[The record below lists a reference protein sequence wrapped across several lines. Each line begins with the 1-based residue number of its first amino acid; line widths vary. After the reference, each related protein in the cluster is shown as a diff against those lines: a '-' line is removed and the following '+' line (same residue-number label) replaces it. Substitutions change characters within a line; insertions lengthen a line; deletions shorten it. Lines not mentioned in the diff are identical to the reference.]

1 MIKTLPFRPN
11 SLLTVYNTQVMQKIG
26 RYEVDYELGRGGMA
40 EVFLA
45 YDPYTKRQVAIKVL
59 LNFLAGDERVQI
71 FFHREAEVIAALEHP
86 CIVPIFDFGFHE
98 NDPYFVMRY
107 MSGGTLRERM
117 DAQEFRPT
125 QMSRIFER
133 VAAGLDAAHAK
144 GIIHRDVKPAN
155 IMFDQDGLA
164 YLSDFGIAKLRR
176 RDDDTTDAMVVGT
189 PVYMSPEQ
197 IQNNDID
204 GRCDVYALGVILF
217 QILTGKP
224 PFQGETPTMT
234 AAAHVM
240 EPIPRLSQI
249 RSDLPVQ
256 WDAIIQKALA
266 KDPEER
272 YPTAGALARD
282 IKELVSGRWYLRKLA
297 DF

>member
-1 MIKTLPFRPN
+1 
-11 SLLTVYNTQVMQKIG
+11 MQKIG
-26 RYEVDYELGRGGMA
+26 RYEVEYELGRGGMA

-59 LNFLAGDERVQI
+59 LNFLADDERVQI

-107 MSGGTLRERM
+107 MAGGTLRERM
-117 DAQEFRPT
+117 DAQELRPT
-125 QMSRIFER
+125 LITRIVER

-155 IMFDQDGLA
+155 IMFDQERLA

-176 RDDDTTDAMVVGT
+176 RSDDTTDAMVVGT
-189 PVYMSPEQ
+189 PIYMSPEQ
-197 IQNNDID
+197 IQNNDVD

-217 QILTGKP
+217 QILAGRP
-224 PFQGETPTMT
+224 PFQGETPTLT

-240 EPIPRLSQI
+240 EPIPRLSEI
-249 RSDLPVQ
+249 RPELPGQ
-256 WDAIIQKALA
+256 WDAILQKALA

-282 IKELVSGRWYLRKLA
+282 VKELVSGRWYLRKLS

>member
-1 MIKTLPFRPN
+1 MDR
-11 SLLTVYNTQVMQKIG
+11 
-26 RYEVDYELGRGGMA
+26 ELGRGGMA

-59 LNFLAGDERVQI
+59 LNFLAGDERVQT
-71 FFHREAEVIAALEHP
+71 FFHREAEVIANLEHP

-98 NDPYFVMRY
+98 NAPYFVMRY
-107 MSGGTLRERM
+107 MAGGSLSERIDPNTLRPSQI
-117 DAQEFRPT
+117 A
-125 QMSRIFER
+125 RIIER
-133 VAAGLDAAHAK
+133 VASGLDAAHAK
-144 GIIHRDVKPAN
+144 GIVHRDVKPAN
-155 IMFDQDGLA
+155 VMFDHEGLA

-176 RDDDTTDAMVVGT
+176 REEDGTDMMVVGT

-197 IQNNDID
+197 IQNTNID

-240 EPIPRLSQI
+240 EPIPRLTHT
-249 RSDLPVQ
+249 RPDLPQQ
-256 WDAIIQKALA
+256 WDDIIQKALA
-266 KDPEER
+266 KDPEDR
-272 YPTAGALARD
+272 YPTAGALAQD
-282 IKELVSGRWYLRKLA
+282 VKELISGRWYLRKLA
-297 DF
+297 SL